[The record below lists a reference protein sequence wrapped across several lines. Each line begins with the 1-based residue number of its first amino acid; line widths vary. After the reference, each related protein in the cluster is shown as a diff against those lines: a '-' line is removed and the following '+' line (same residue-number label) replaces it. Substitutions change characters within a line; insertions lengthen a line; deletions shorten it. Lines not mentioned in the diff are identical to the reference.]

1 MSGTGNLNAERLDMH
16 VFIWNSR

>member
-16 VFIWNSR
+16 EFIWNSR